1 MVVLVERKVKHPLY
15 GKIIRRSK
23 KYHAHDEANEY
34 KAGETVRI
42 NNDVSSGMVR
52 REVVCKNCDAHLGHV
67 FEDGP
72 QPTGL
77 RYCINSASLDFE
89 DSIE

>member
-1 MVVLVERKVKHPLY
+1 MD
-15 GKIIRRSK
+15 RRPS
-23 KYHAHDEANEY
+23 YSPARGTDEQDRMRRQLA
-34 KAGETVRI
+34 A
-42 NNDVSSGMVR
+42 VR
-52 REVVCKNCDAHLGHV
+52 REIDADGRRVEILCENCGGHLGHV

-89 DSIE
+89 GGE